1 MLKRIRSQNI
11 YLNSINRN
19 KIAKFDALKAQNNEL
34 RDQIENLHNEL
45 FSLRDKFKDEREEN
59 DYLRLLI
66 SDNVDK
72 PINLYDEKSRIYTKE
87 TQKCVYELL
96 NNNVTTSRVSHV
108 ITTVLKLVGM
118 RPSVSTVNNMNVQRL
133 ILAQTQLAE
142 ELIHRKSTC
151 LLSDETSKYGITLSW
166 FVTDTKL

>member
-11 YLNSINRN
+11 YINSINRN

-34 RDQIENLHNEL
+34 RDQIENLQNEL

-66 SDNVDK
+66 SDNMDK

-108 ITTVLKLVGM
+108 ITTVLKLKH
-118 RPSVSTVNNMNVQRL
+118 S
-133 ILAQTQLAE
+133 
-142 ELIHRKSTC
+142 
-151 LLSDETSKYGITLSW
+151 
-166 FVTDTKL
+166 